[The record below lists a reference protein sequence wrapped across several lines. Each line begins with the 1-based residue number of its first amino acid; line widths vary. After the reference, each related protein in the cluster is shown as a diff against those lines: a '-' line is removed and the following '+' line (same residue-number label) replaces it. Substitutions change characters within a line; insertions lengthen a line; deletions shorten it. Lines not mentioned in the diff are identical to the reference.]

1 MIKKYYIGILV
12 FALLFMLLLNGCNH
26 SSLEAELPQSEAM
39 TSSFTDASTSIS
51 SAVASVVSESDDP
64 TSRPLLTPSE
74 TLVTVSGDYYS
85 YDENG
90 KMMSYFKGSVNRTSE
105 ISSADKLPE
114 EELRQRGEEYLKDKL
129 PLDKYTPRDSINYPD
144 RQEMTFR
151 YGRLIAGYNSFDFA
165 NVTVQYDGEIVG
177 FQAPRVGIFDNVTVP
192 EIDEAKVLEK
202 LNVMVKEKWGDIP
215 YEVEDS
221 WILVILEDGT
231 LAMQKYVIPN
241 GEEIYTQDF
250 LVPIE

>member
-1 MIKKYYIGILV
+1 MMKKRYISALV
-12 FALLFMLLLNGCNH
+12 FTLLFMLLFNGCNNF
-26 SSLEAELPQSEAM
+26 SPEVESPQSEAI
-39 TSSFTDASTSIS
+39 TPSFTDASTSMS
-51 SAVASVVSESDDP
+51 SATASIVSESDDP
-64 TSRPLLTPSE
+64 TSLQILMPSE
-74 TLVTVSGDYYS
+74 TLVTVSGDYYE

-90 KMMSYFKGSVNRTSE
+90 KMTGYIKGSENRSSE
-105 ISSADKLPE
+105 ISSSDKLSE

-129 PLDKYTPRDSINYPD
+129 PLEKYTPRDSINYPD

-177 FQAPRVGIFDNVTVP
+177 FQTPRVGVFDGVTIP
-192 EIDEAKVLEK
+192 EIDEAKVLER
-202 LNVMVKEKWGDIP
+202 LETMVKEKWGDIP
-215 YEVEDS
+215 YEVTDS
-221 WILVILEDGT
+221 WCLVILEDGT